1 MLSKVIA
8 IAQQKGGT
16 GKTTLAV
23 HLALAFIKYH
33 NLKVAIIDTDP
44 QGSLG
49 KWFMIRTEKKI
60 SNDNLTF
67 KTASLWGAQYESKT
81 LKNDNDIV
89 IIDTPPK
96 IESDARPSI
105 EAADLV
111 LIPMAAS
118 HVDFWATGAIV
129 EIAKKANK
137 KILIQINRSNQRSKL
152 ITKTNDFIKSLNFKT
167 ASLWG
172 AQYESKILKKD
183 HDVIIIDTPPK
194 IESDARPS
202 IEAAD
207 LVLIPVTP
215 SHVDFWATE
224 AIVEIAKKANK
235 KILIQI
241 NRANQR
247 SKLISKTNEYIKSIN
262 VSSTNTIIGNRQIY
276 ASSMGEGKTAVEKQ
290 KKSNA
295 VEEMKKLS
303 DQILEELK

>member
-1 MLSKVIA
+1 MLSKVIT

-33 NLKVAIIDTDP
+33 NLKLAIIDTDP

-49 KWFMIRTEKKI
+49 KWFMIRSEKKL
-60 SNDNLTF
+60 SNGNLTF

-81 LKNDNDIV
+81 LKNDHDIV

-111 LIPMAAS
+111 LIPMSAS

-129 EIAKKANK
+129 DIAKKANK
-137 KILIQINRSNQRSKL
+137 KILIQINRSSQRSKL
-152 ITKTNDFIKSLNFKT
+152 ISKTNDFIKSLNL
-167 ASLWG
+167 S
-172 AQYESKILKKD
+172 
-183 HDVIIIDTPPK
+183 
-194 IESDARPS
+194 
-202 IEAAD
+202 
-207 LVLIPVTP
+207 
-215 SHVDFWATE
+215 AT
-224 AIVEIAKKANK
+224 K
-235 KILIQI
+235 
-241 NRANQR
+241 
-247 SKLISKTNEYIKSIN
+247 
-262 VSSTNTIIGNRQIY
+262 TIIGNRQIF

-295 VEEMKKLS
+295 VEEIKQLS
-303 DQILEELK
+303 EQILSEVK

>member
-33 NLKVAIIDTDP
+33 NLKVAVIDTDP

-81 LKNDNDIV
+81 LKNDHDIV

-111 LIPMAAS
+111 LIPMSAS

-137 KILIQINRSNQRSKL
+137 KILVQINRSNQRSKL
-152 ITKTNDFIKSLNFKT
+152 ITKTNDFIKSL
-167 ASLWG
+167 
-172 AQYESKILKKD
+172 
-183 HDVIIIDTPPK
+183 
-194 IESDARPS
+194 
-202 IEAAD
+202 D
-207 LVLIPVTP
+207 L
-215 SHVDFWATE
+215 
-224 AIVEIAKKANK
+224 
-235 KILIQI
+235 
-241 NRANQR
+241 
-247 SKLISKTNEYIKSIN
+247 
-262 VSSTNTIIGNRQIY
+262 SSTQTIIGNRQIY
-276 ASSMGEGKTAVEKQ
+276 ASSMGEGKTAIEKQ
-290 KKSNA
+290 KKGVA
-295 VEEMKKLS
+295 VEEIKKLS
-303 DQILEELK
+303 EQILLELQ

>member
-33 NLKVAIIDTDP
+33 NLKVAVIDTDP

-81 LKNDNDIV
+81 LKNDHDIV

-111 LIPMAAS
+111 LIPMSAS

-129 EIAKKANK
+129 DIAKKANK

-152 ITKTNDFIKSLNFKT
+152 IAKTNDFIKSL
-167 ASLWG
+167 AL
-172 AQYESKILKKD
+172 L
-183 HDVIIIDTPPK
+183 
-194 IESDARPS
+194 
-202 IEAAD
+202 
-207 LVLIPVTP
+207 
-215 SHVDFWATE
+215 
-224 AIVEIAKKANK
+224 
-235 KILIQI
+235 
-241 NRANQR
+241 
-247 SKLISKTNEYIKSIN
+247 
-262 VSSTNTIIGNRQIY
+262 STKTIIGNRQIY

-290 KKSNA
+290 KKGNA
-295 VEEMKKLS
+295 VEEIKNLS
-303 DQILEELK
+303 EQILSEIK

>member
-49 KWFMIRTEKKI
+49 KWFMIRTEKKL

-81 LKNDNDIV
+81 LKNDHDIV

-111 LIPMAAS
+111 LIPMSAS

-129 EIAKKANK
+129 DIAKKANK

-152 ITKTNDFIKSLNFKT
+152 ITKTNDFIRSL
-167 ASLWG
+167 
-172 AQYESKILKKD
+172 
-183 HDVIIIDTPPK
+183 
-194 IESDARPS
+194 
-202 IEAAD
+202 D
-207 LVLIPVTP
+207 L
-215 SHVDFWATE
+215 
-224 AIVEIAKKANK
+224 
-235 KILIQI
+235 
-241 NRANQR
+241 
-247 SKLISKTNEYIKSIN
+247 
-262 VSSTNTIIGNRQIY
+262 SSTKTIIGNRQIY

-290 KKSNA
+290 KKGNA
-295 VEEMKKLS
+295 VEEIKNLS
-303 DQILEELK
+303 EQILSEIK